1 MKRSIV
7 RQSVCLFRR
16 STAAAACSGFATKRQ
31 EISIDSGRRRR
42 PAAMVPQY
50 GVQQQMRAVL
60 R

>member
-7 RQSVCLFRR
+7 RQSVCLSRR
-16 STAAAACSGFATKRQ
+16 STAGAACSGFATKRQ
-31 EISIDSGRRRR
+31 EISIDSGRR

-50 GVQQQMRAVL
+50 GVQQQMRAVS